1 MRCCL
6 ASFPVPGLKFTAVVS
21 KEINPFIEEF
31 PMKTVAKTLFLYVFS
46 AAYPVQAPTLPAID
60 SDAEHFR
67 IYSLVLT
74 EYFAKAKVQHIVV
87 GEQTLMEFPP
97 IMMGMT
103 QFGDTMSEIRE
114 TAAKETLEDYTEKN
128 RTPVILRGTFATI
141 APVVLISASE
151 RDTIFEIKGDGKKK
165 TANPE
170 GMKEL
175 QRLYP
180 GCPGLTN
187 LSRIGF
193 NKSRDQA
200 LVYVGNICGGL
211 CGSGQFFFLIKERGS
226 WKIKLSATT
235 WVS

>member
-1 MRCCL
+1 M
-6 ASFPVPGLKFTAVVS
+6 S
-21 KEINPFIEEF
+21 PFIEEF
-31 PMKTVAKTLFLYVFS
+31 PMKTVAVTLFLYALSV
-46 AAYPVQAPTLPAID
+46 AYAVQAPTLPAID
-60 SDAEHFR
+60 SDAEHYK

-87 GEQTLMEFPP
+87 GEQTLLEFPP
-97 IMMGMT
+97 IMTAMT
-103 QFGDTMSEIRE
+103 QFGDTMKKIRE

-128 RTPVILRGTFATI
+128 RTPVILRGMFATI
-141 APVVLISASE
+141 APVLLISASE

-180 GCPGLTN
+180 GSPGLSN

-193 NKSRDQA
+193 NKSVDEA
-200 LVYVGNICGGL
+200 LVYIGNICGGL
-211 CGSGQFFFLIKERGS
+211 CGSGRFFFLVKERGS